1 MRRSTTTARTG
12 ATAPPCNPATQR
24 IGRHLY
30 SIGTT
35 RESLE
40 RSVRDR
46 AEAIQ
51 QGAETDAKVDPE
63 HAAHFAEHRLANAQ
77 GLATAALD
85 IVDRSREAEPC
96 RVNYIFTE
104 SEGPEPV
111 PGQTLFRVPEWDW
124 HVEVAQVLERKKGR
138 DGSRVAEILE
148 VVLHES
154 EKSPVPPPH
163 QLTFGFWG
171 TWTSTSDLGMVPAA
185 AAWMTMFELFGEPGK
200 RSAHNDG
207 LRDLLD
213 ARPSRHWVDRLSFHR
228 IHRIED
234 FRTAATKL
242 GRPDR
247 WYTGEYGTPLH

>member
-40 RSVRDR
+40 RSVRAR

-96 RVNYIFTE
+96 RVDYIFTE

-138 DGSRVAEILE
+138 DGSRVAEIPRGRAPRE
-148 VVLHES
+148 REESRTSATPTDVRVLGNMDVHVGPGNGS
-154 EKSPVPPPH
+154 GSSSLDDDVRAVRGTRKAKRPQRRPPGSARRAAEP
-163 QLTFGFWG
+163 T
-171 TWTSTSDLGMVPAA
+171 LGGSSIIPQN
-185 AAWMTMFELFGEPGK
+185 P
-200 RSAHNDG
+200 
-207 LRDLLD
+207 
-213 ARPSRHWVDRLSFHR
+213 
-228 IHRIED
+228 
-234 FRTAATKL
+234 
-242 GRPDR
+242 
-247 WYTGEYGTPLH
+247 